1 LSSLELD
8 ELFDEEFELE
18 LEEELLDEFEL
29 EFDEELLDALLDEL
43 ELEFDEE
50 FELDDP
56 RRSSSS
62 SSRFCQLRASNRL
75 WPLRSRPARGS
86 PPRACWKNR
95 RTGSLAAAGVA
106 VAAVATSAPI
116 RPVLRSF
123 MIVSFRCWGMCPP
136 MSG

>member
-1 LSSLELD
+1 LSSLEFD

-29 EFDEELLDALLDEL
+29 EFDDELLDEL

-86 PPRACWKNR
+86 PPRTCWKNR

-123 MIVSFRCWGMCPP
+123 MIVSFRCRGLCPP